1 MTDKTSLSALL
12 YKNLEILAPYLKKKN
27 IVEISINK
35 PGEVWIETV
44 GDGWKH
50 IKDKNLT
57 LNKLLS
63 LAKILATESNQDFND
78 ETPILSLSIPE
89 YNYRLQVISGN
100 AVDSGFALSIRVTS
114 EVDIPLSSWFDK
126 NTIETLKQQVDDRKT
141 IIVSGGTGSGK
152 TTLLNSIL
160 RLISNNDRIV
170 TLEDSKELVIK
181 QPNHIRL
188 LKSKTG
194 TDIAQ
199 LSYKDFIN
207 VIMRMRPD
215 RILLGEIDVENTIN
229 FLRLINTGHN
239 GSFATIHANTIDS
252 AIEAIVLNCQ
262 LSGFKGSEQQVKSY
276 AFKNIDVI
284 IQAKRQLDKDGKRSF
299 TADVKVLH

>member
-12 YKNLEILAPYLKKKN
+12 YKNLEILSPYLKKKN

-44 GDGWKH
+44 SDGWKH

-126 NTIETLKQQVDDRKT
+126 NTIETLKQQVEDRKT
-141 IIVSGGTGSGK
+141 ILISGGTGSGK

-170 TLEDSKELVIK
+170 TLED
-181 QPNHIRL
+181 
-188 LKSKTG
+188 
-194 TDIAQ
+194 
-199 LSYKDFIN
+199 IN
-207 VIMRMRPD
+207 P
-215 RILLGEIDVENTIN
+215 
-229 FLRLINTGHN
+229 
-239 GSFATIHANTIDS
+239 A
-252 AIEAIVLNCQ
+252 
-262 LSGFKGSEQQVKSY
+262 
-276 AFKNIDVI
+276 
-284 IQAKRQLDKDGKRSF
+284 
-299 TADVKVLH
+299 